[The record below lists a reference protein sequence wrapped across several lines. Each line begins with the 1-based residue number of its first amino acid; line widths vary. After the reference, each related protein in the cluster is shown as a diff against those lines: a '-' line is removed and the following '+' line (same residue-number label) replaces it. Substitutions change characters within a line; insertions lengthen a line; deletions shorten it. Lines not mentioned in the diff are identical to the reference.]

1 MRRLKAKIILLY
13 ISVIL
18 LALFL
23 FFSFNQVK
31 LPIEIKDKV
40 VDYAIGN
47 INGDNIDYLVVLT
60 GSRWRKFGKEV
71 IIYSLKDMKEIY
83 RRNFSEFKPW
93 KIAIGDID
101 GDGKDEVSVGMYKK
115 SPLHQVMA
123 KRPFIYSF
131 ENGRLEP
138 KWRGSR
144 LSKPFTDYDFYDIDG
159 DSIDEI
165 ISVEILESN
174 RKIINTYKWKGFG
187 FEGYLESKDYEDLK
201 DLTIENERVYIG
213 IKEGRDKYL
222 GVVKLKDN
230 NLIIERED

>member
-1 MRRLKAKIILLY
+1 M
-13 ISVIL
+13 
-18 LALFL
+18 
-23 FFSFNQVK
+23 
-31 LPIEIKDKV
+31 
-40 VDYAIGN
+40 
-47 INGDNIDYLVVLT
+47 
-60 GSRWRKFGKEV
+60 
-71 IIYSLKDMKEIY
+71 
-83 RRNFSEFKPW
+83 
-93 KIAIGDID
+93 
-101 GDGKDEVSVGMYKK
+101 
-115 SPLHQVMA
+115 
-123 KRPFIYSF
+123 
-131 ENGRLEP
+131 EP

-201 DLTIENERVYIG
+201 DLTIENERLNIG

>member
-13 ISVIL
+13 ISIIL

-23 FFSFNQVK
+23 FFSSNQVK

-60 GSRWRKFGKEV
+60 GSRGRKFGKEV

-115 SPLHQVMA
+115 SPFHQVMA

-201 DLTIENERVYIG
+201 DLTIENERLNIG

>member
-1 MRRLKAKIILLY
+1 MRRLKGKIILLY

-47 INGDNIDYLVVLT
+47 INGDNMEYLVVLT

-115 SPLHQVMA
+115 SPLHQVIA

>member
-1 MRRLKAKIILLY
+1 MRRLKGKIILLY

>member
-1 MRRLKAKIILLY
+1 M
-13 ISVIL
+13 
-18 LALFL
+18 FL
-23 FFSFNQVK
+23 FFSSNQVK

-115 SPLHQVMA
+115 SPFHQVMA

-201 DLTIENERVYIG
+201 DLTIENERLNIG

>member
-115 SPLHQVMA
+115 SPFHQVMA

-201 DLTIENERVYIG
+201 DLTIENERLNIG

>member
-13 ISVIL
+13 ISIIL

-23 FFSFNQVK
+23 FFSSNQVK

-115 SPLHQVMA
+115 SPFHQVMA

-201 DLTIENERVYIG
+201 DLTIENERLNIG

>member
-13 ISVIL
+13 ISIIL

-23 FFSFNQVK
+23 FFSSNQVK

-71 IIYSLKDMKEIY
+71 IIYSLKDMEEIY

-115 SPLHQVMA
+115 SPFHQVMA

-201 DLTIENERVYIG
+201 DLTIENERLNIG

>member
-13 ISVIL
+13 ISIIL

-23 FFSFNQVK
+23 FISSNQVK

-115 SPLHQVMA
+115 SPFHQVMA

-201 DLTIENERVYIG
+201 DLTIENERLNIG

>member
-1 MRRLKAKIILLY
+1 MRRLKGKIILLY

-47 INGDNIDYLVVLT
+47 INGDNIEYLVVLT

-115 SPLHQVMA
+115 SPLHQVIA

>member
-1 MRRLKAKIILLY
+1 MHRLKAKIIVLSISIVLMGLL
-13 ISVIL
+13 
-18 LALFL
+18 L

-31 LPIEIKDKV
+31 LPIEIKDKII
-40 VDYAIGN
+40 DYAIGN
-47 INGDNIDYLVVLT
+47 INGDDIDYLVILT

-71 IIYSLKDMKEIY
+71 IIFSLEDMKEIY

-101 GDGKDEVSVGMYKK
+101 GDGKYEVSVGMYKK
-115 SPLHQVMA
+115 SPLHEVMA

-144 LSKPFTDYDFYDIDG
+144 LSKPFTDYNFYDIDG
-159 DSIDEI
+159 DNIDEI
-165 ISVEILESN
+165 ISVEILENN

-187 FEGYLESKDYEDLK
+187 FEGYLESKDYEDIKELI
-201 DLTIENERVYIG
+201 IENGRAYIRV
-213 IKEGRDKYL
+213 KEGRDKYL